1 MRLRPAGFAFL
12 VGLPALLLA
21 TFDPAIADVHTVR
34 IVEVY
39 TQCDNGG
46 TDVQFIELRSVTNQF
61 FRQCAS
67 IEVKRTVGGP
77 NVFFAKPVFVGHG
90 NEESFPSQ
98 RTFLIAT
105 PAFQAAT
112 GIVPDLLMPNGT
124 LDPAGSVI
132 RFAADSGC
140 EPNANWGTIHE
151 VRYGDTGTVP
161 APAPHGTIIF
171 NTTFSTWSL
180 STNRT
185 PKNFANATTSTWT
198 CDLSTPQVSLTMPN
212 GGESFLVGSQQDIHW
227 SVTDDGIITGVK
239 LEYSTNAGSSWNLIA
254 ANEPND
260 NSYTWTVPNN
270 PTSQAL
276 VKVTAT
282 DFTLKAGADS
292 SDAVFTIFVPSEP
305 DTVPPVVDVV
315 QPDGGEAWVQG
326 NTEAILWVAIDS
338 VGVTSVDL
346 EYSTDRGAVW
356 KPIAIGQFNDGV
368 YDWLVPEDASVDS
381 ALVRVTAHDAG
392 LNSGFDTS
400 DAPFTIHVLSSVPG
414 GPGVVTRP
422 MVLQNRPNPFHPGTF
437 IGMALPA
444 AAPVTLRVYAI
455 DGRLVRTLLSG
466 ETRAAGASQVA
477 WDGRDDRG
485 RLMPSG
491 TYFYSFEAGA
501 VREVRRMT
509 LSK

>member
-1 MRLRPAGFAFL
+1 MRLRST
-12 VGLPALLLA
+12 GLALLLSVPA
-21 TFDPAIADVHTVR
+21 LFLTAFDPARADVHTVK

-46 TDVQFIELRSVTNQF
+46 TDVQYIEMRSVGNQF

-67 IEVKRTVGGP
+67 IQVMRTVGGP
-77 NVFFAKPVFVGHG
+77 NVFFAKPVFVGHL
-90 NEESFPSQ
+90 NDEVFPSFG
-98 RTFLIAT
+98 TFLIAT

-140 EPNANWGTIHE
+140 EPNANWGTIQE

-161 APAPHGTIIF
+161 APGPHQTIIF
-171 NTTFSTWSL
+171 NTTFSTWSV
-180 STNRT
+180 SNNRT
-185 PKNFANATTSTWT
+185 PKNYANQTTSTWT
-198 CDLSTPQVSLTMPN
+198 CDLSAPQVSVTLPN
-212 GGESFLVGSQQDIHW
+212 GGESWPVGSQQDIHW
-227 SVTDDGIITGVK
+227 AATDDGIVTGVR

-254 ANEPND
+254 ASEPND
-260 NSYTWTVPNN
+260 NSYSWVVPNT

-276 VKVTAT
+276 VKITAT
-282 DFTLKAGADS
+282 DFTLKTGADS
-292 SDAVFTIFVPSEP
+292 SDAVFSIFVPSEP
-305 DTVPPVVDVV
+305 DTVPPVVEVV
-315 QPDGGEAWVQG
+315 QPNGGEAWVQG
-326 NTEAILWVAIDS
+326 NSEAILWSATDTA
-338 VGVTSVDL
+338 GVTSVDL
-346 EYSTDRGAVW
+346 DYSTDRGANW
-356 KPIAIGQFNDGV
+356 KSIAIGETNDGA
-368 YDWLVPEDASVDS
+368 YDWLVPEDPSLDS
-381 ALVRVTAHDAG
+381 ALVRVTAHDAA
-392 LNSGFDTS
+392 LNSGSDQS
-400 DAPFTIHVLSSVPG
+400 DAPFTIHALSSVPG

-422 MVLQNRPNPFHPGTF
+422 MLLQNRPNPFHPGTT

-444 AAPVTLRVYAI
+444 AATVTLRVYAI

-466 ETRAAGASQVA
+466 ESRAAGTSQVA

-485 RLMPSG
+485 RMMPSG